1 MKGDI
6 KSFVFSG
13 LLANYATKD
22 MEASGLLRGRAVSGE
37 ERKDQ
42 DLLSSVEENI
52 RAGAKAMQRSFR
64 TLFVLENVVRSL
76 IDARLKDKYGSNWF
90 DSEATAT
97 APMKGKL
104 KDRKAKEEK
113 NQWHTGRNKEPLFYM
128 DFSDLAKLIVNNWT
142 EFDDLLPTQSWV
154 QSRLDEAERSRNVI
168 AHTNILSSEEASRL
182 EMYLRDWIKQI
193 G

>member
-1 MKGDI
+1 MNGDV

-13 LLANYATKD
+13 LLASHSTKD
-22 MEASGLLRGRAVSGE
+22 MEASGLLRSRAVSGD
-37 ERKDQ
+37 ERKEQ
-42 DLLSSVEENI
+42 DLLSSVAENI
-52 RAGAKAMQRSFR
+52 RAGAKAMQKSFR
-64 TLFVLENVVRSL
+64 TLFVLENLVRSL
-76 IDARLKDKYGSNWF
+76 IDERLEDKYGTNWF
-90 DSEATAT
+90 DSKAT

-128 DFSDLAKLIVNNWT
+128 DFADLAKLIVNNWA
-142 EFDDLLPTQSWV
+142 EFEDLLPTQSWV

>member
-1 MKGDI
+1 MSDDV

-13 LLANYATKD
+13 LLASHATKD
-22 MEASGLLRGRAVSGE
+22 MEASGLLRSRAVSGG
-37 ERKDQ
+37 ERKEQ
-42 DLLSSVEENI
+42 DLLSSVEESI
-52 RAGAKAMQRSFR
+52 RSGAKAMQASFR
-64 TLFVLENVVRSL
+64 TLYVLENLVRSL
-76 IDARLKDKYGSNWF
+76 IDERLKDKYGVNWF
-90 DSEATAT
+90 DSKAT

-104 KDRKAKEEK
+104 SDRKAKEEK

-128 DFSDLAKLIVNNWT
+128 DFADLAKLIVNNWP
-142 EFDDLLPTQSWV
+142 EFEDLLPTQSWV

-168 AHTNILSSEEASRL
+168 AHTNVLSSEEASRL

>member
-1 MKGDI
+1 MSGDF
-6 KSFVFSG
+6 KNFVFSG
-13 LLANYATKD
+13 LLAKHATKD
-22 MEASGLLRGRAVSGE
+22 MEASGLLRSRAVSGE
-37 ERKDQ
+37 ERKEQ
-42 DLLSSVEENI
+42 DLLSSVEESI
-52 RAGAKAMQRSFR
+52 RAGAKSMQKSFR
-64 TLFVLENVVRSL
+64 TLYVLENLVRSL
-76 IDARLKDKYGSNWF
+76 IDERLKDKYGSNWF
-90 DSEATAT
+90 DSKAT

-128 DFSDLAKLIVNNWT
+128 DFADLAKLIVNNWA
-142 EFDDLLPTQSWV
+142 EFEDLLPTQSWV

-168 AHTNILSSEEASRL
+168 AHTNILSSEEATRL

>member
-1 MKGDI
+1 MSSDV

-13 LLANYATKD
+13 LLATHATKD
-22 MEASGLLRGRAVSGE
+22 MEATGLLRSRAVTGD
-37 ERKDQ
+37 ERTEQ
-42 DLLSSVEENI
+42 DLLSSVEETI

-76 IDARLKDKYGSNWF
+76 IDERLTDKYGANWF
-90 DSEATAT
+90 DSKAT

-104 KDRKAKEEK
+104 SDRKAKEEK

-128 DFSDLAKLIVNNWT
+128 DFGDLAKLIVNNWS
-142 EFDDLLPTQSWV
+142 EFEDLLPTQSWV

-182 EMYLRDWIKQI
+182 DMYLRDWIKQI

>member
-1 MKGDI
+1 MSTDV

-13 LLANYATKD
+13 LLATHATKD
-22 MEASGLLRGRAVSGE
+22 MEATGLLRTRAVTGE
-37 ERKDQ
+37 ERIEQ
-42 DLLSSVEENI
+42 DLLSSVEETI
-52 RAGAKAMQRSFR
+52 RAGSKAMQRSFR

-76 IDARLKDKYGSNWF
+76 IDERLTDKYGSNWF
-90 DSEATAT
+90 EARTT
-97 APMKGKL
+97 NPMKSKL
-104 KDRKAKEEK
+104 ADRKAKEEK
-113 NQWHTGRNKEPLFYM
+113 NQWHTGRNREPLFYM
-128 DFSDLAKLIVNNWT
+128 DFGDLAKLIVNHWA

>member
-1 MKGDI
+1 MSGDI
-6 KSFVFSG
+6 KNFVFSG
-13 LLANYATKD
+13 LLAKHATKD
-22 MEASGLLRGRAVSGE
+22 MESSGLLRGRAVSGE

-42 DLLSSVEENI
+42 DLLSSVEESI
-52 RAGAKAMQRSFR
+52 RAGANAMQRSFR

-90 DSEATAT
+90 DSKAT

-113 NQWHTGRNKEPLFYM
+113 HQWHTGRNKEPLFYM
-128 DFSDLAKLIVNNWT
+128 DFSDLAKLIVNNWA
-142 EFDDLLPTQSWV
+142 EFEDLLPTQSWV

-168 AHTNILSSEEASRL
+168 AHTNILSSEESSRL

>member
-1 MKGDI
+1 MSDDV

-13 LLANYATKD
+13 LLASHATKD
-22 MEASGLLRGRAVSGE
+22 MEASGLLRSRAVSSD
-37 ERKDQ
+37 ERREQ
-42 DLLSSVEENI
+42 DLLSSVEESI
-52 RAGAKAMQRSFR
+52 RSGAKTMQKSFR
-64 TLFVLENVVRSL
+64 TLYVLENLVRSL
-76 IDARLKDKYGSNWF
+76 IDERLKDKYGVNWF
-90 DSEATAT
+90 DSKAT

-104 KDRKAKEEK
+104 NDRKSKEEK

-128 DFSDLAKLIVNNWT
+128 DFADLAKLIVNNWA
-142 EFDDLLPTQSWV
+142 EFEDLLPTQSWV

-168 AHTNILSSEEASRL
+168 AHTNVLSSEEASRL

>member
-1 MKGDI
+1 MSDDV

-13 LLANYATKD
+13 LLASHATKD
-22 MEASGLLRGRAVSGE
+22 MEASGLLRSRAVSGE
-37 ERKDQ
+37 ERAEQ
-42 DLLSSVEENI
+42 DLLTSVEENI

-76 IDARLKDKYGSNWF
+76 IDERLKDKYGSNWF
-90 DSEATAT
+90 DSKATT
-97 APMKGKL
+97 PMKSKL
-104 KDRKAKEEK
+104 ADRKAKEEK
-113 NQWHTGRNKEPLFYM
+113 NQWHTGRNKEPLFYL
-128 DFSDLAKLIVNNWT
+128 DFGDLAKLIVNNWA
-142 EFDDLLPTQSWV
+142 EFEDLLPTQSWV

-168 AHTNILSSEEASRL
+168 AHTNVLSSEESSRL